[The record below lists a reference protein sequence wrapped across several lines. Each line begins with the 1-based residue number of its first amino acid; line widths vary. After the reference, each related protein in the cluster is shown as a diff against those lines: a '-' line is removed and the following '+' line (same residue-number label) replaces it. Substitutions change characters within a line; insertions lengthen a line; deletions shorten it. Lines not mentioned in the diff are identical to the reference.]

1 MTKLLNAS
9 VSRATQ
15 KTYRNA
21 ISIYTSFCESGQ
33 VTRTTNKHVC
43 FPISESSMARF
54 IVFLVNK
61 GYKPNSIQT
70 NVAALGYYHNILGFP
85 SPSRSF
91 IVRKLLLGAKRIYPA
106 QDQRLPI
113 TLHILHNFVRSIER
127 LFSSAYEQHMYSA
140 MVLVAFH
147 AFLRIGEYTT
157 KGGQESHV
165 IQREHV
171 QFSIHGGK
179 LTGMALTLFH
189 FKHSKREVTLELKA
203 RIDEQFCPVK
213 ALARHI
219 GIKGPKKGPI
229 FINEDGCPVSSPQF
243 S

>member
-1 MTKLLNAS
+1 
-9 VSRATQ
+9 
-15 KTYRNA
+15 
-21 ISIYTSFCESGQ
+21 
-33 VTRTTNKHVC
+33 
-43 FPISESSMARF
+43 
-54 IVFLVNK
+54 
-61 GYKPNSIQT
+61 
-70 NVAALGYYHNILGFP
+70 
-85 SPSRSF
+85 
-91 IVRKLLLGAKRIYPA
+91 
-106 QDQRLPI
+106 
-113 TLHILHNFVRSIER
+113 
-127 LFSSAYEQHMYSA
+127 MYSA

-229 FINEDGCPVSSPQF
+229 FINEDGCPVSFVYIAYFICQPGIWRCKQVVYQLKCKISGAQMSVTFCKFHHPNLCVKRYCTKYVTDYATVY
-243 S
+243 SCR